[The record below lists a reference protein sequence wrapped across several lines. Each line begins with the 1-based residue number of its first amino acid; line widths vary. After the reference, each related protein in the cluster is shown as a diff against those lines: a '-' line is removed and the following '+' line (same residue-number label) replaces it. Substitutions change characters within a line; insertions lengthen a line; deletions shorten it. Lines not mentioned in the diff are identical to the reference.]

1 VTRLR
6 VLGLI
11 GAIGAGKTTTS
22 KLLAQLGGVVIDCD
36 RLGHEVLLQPDVI
49 AQLTTIWGGDILA
62 ADGSISRRELGRRVF
77 ADSAERQ
84 KLEAIV
90 FPHIR
95 TLALKGIAA
104 SPATARFVVL
114 DAAVL
119 LEAGWATSC
128 EKVLYIDAPVQLR
141 LARLARRSGWDAAE
155 LAAREA
161 AQWSAER
168 KKSHADAVLVNDG
181 GEMELASQ
189 LEHVLMSWNW

>member
-1 VTRLR
+1 MTRLR